1 MNPSIAVITP
11 TYNRGGSLGRA
22 IESVLAQGHGD
33 FEYLVVDDGSTDGS
47 EDLVRGY
54 GDARIRY
61 LKQPERL
68 GANAA
73 RNRGLELATAPLV
86 TFLDSDDFFLPH
98 RLAHSLRRFEIH
110 PHLQLLLSSFEL
122 AAGDGK
128 GRGQPLPNR
137 DRWLSADQLEELLLW
152 HAFFLAGSS
161 ITVRRE
167 LLRAAGGAACR
178 LQRIQD
184 RELLLNLVRHQRT
197 AWLRGNGGEC
207 WAWLVEEVDWCKV
220 TSADSLSAAPT
231 GSILALGEVWA
242 CHPELLQRHGLGVR
256 YLVAAAIA
264 NRLGRGDFH
273 AAAGTYGENLAV
285 PSFRFDP
292 FSLLLAYG
300 QGSAVY
306 RRLFRSA
313 TATRLEGAVLPPPL

>member
-1 MNPSIAVITP
+1 MSPSIAVITP
-11 TYNRGGSLGRA
+11 TYNRVGSLGRA
-22 IESVLAQGHGD
+22 IESVLAQAHGD

-61 LKQPERL
+61 VKQPQRQ

-73 RNRGLELATAPLV
+73 RNLGLELTTAPVV

-98 RLAHSLRRFEIH
+98 RLAHSLRRFELH
-110 PHLQLLLSSFEL
+110 PHLLLLLSSFEL

-128 GRGQPLPNR
+128 ERGQPLPNR

-167 LLRAAGGAACR
+167 VLRAAGGGACR

-197 AWLRGNGGEC
+197 AWLRGNGGER

-231 GSILALGEVWA
+231 GSILALGEVLA

-264 NRLGRGDFH
+264 NRLGRGDLQ

-300 QGSAVY
+300 KGSAVY
-306 RRLFRSA
+306 GRLFRAA
-313 TATRLEGAVLPPPL
+313 TSLEGAVLPPPL